1 MKYKLLLLLSVY
13 TITANSQT
21 SVTTTLL
28 NDTTKKVENPWKF
41 KSIFGLN
48 GSQTSFVNWAAG
60 GRNNV
65 SVLGFIDAS
74 LKYNKQHVK
83 WDNDLKFALGGLKY
97 IDSTGKQ
104 QGMQKTD
111 DRIDLASTFG
121 YRFKKH
127 WYYTLTAG
135 FKTQSLNG
143 FNFPNDS
150 VKISTFMA
158 PGYLSISLGIEYA
171 PKESFN
177 LYFSPIAGKT
187 TIVRDQTLAN
197 AGAFGVDKAIY
208 DQNGLLLKLGST
220 MRNEFGSYLRF
231 KFQKKIMENIEMKTR
246 IELFSNYINN
256 PQNIDVNAEN
266 IFAFK
271 VNKWFSASLQWNLQ
285 YDDDIIIRDVNGKN
299 GPRTQFKSVL
309 GLGISYTL
317 TN

>member
-1 MKYKLLLLLSVY
+1 MKYKLLLLLFVGVFN
-13 TITANSQT
+13 TIAQT
-21 SVTTTLL
+21 SVLADPL
-28 NDTTKKVENPWKF
+28 NDSTKKVENPWKF

-111 DRIDLASTFG
+111 DKIDVASTFG

-135 FKTQSLNG
+135 FKTQTLNG

-177 LYFSPIAGKT
+177 LYFSPLAGKT
-187 TIVRDQTLAN
+187 TVVRDQTLAN
-197 AGAFGVDKAIY
+197 AGAFGVDKATY
-208 DQNGLLLKLGST
+208 DQNGLLLTLGST
-220 MRNEFGSYLRF
+220 IRNEFGSYLRF

-256 PQNIDVNAEN
+256 PQNIDLNAEN

>member
-41 KSIFGLN
+41 KSFFGLN

-197 AGAFGVDKAIY
+197 AGAFGVDKATY

>member
-1 MKYKLLLLLSVY
+1 MRFKLLLFLFVI
-13 TITANSQT
+13 TITAKAQLSATKNT
-21 SVTTTLL
+21 II
-28 NDTTKKVENPWKF
+28 DTTKKNENPWKF

-74 LKYNKQHVK
+74 LKFNKQSVK

-104 QGMQKTD
+104 QGVQKTD
-111 DRIDLASTFG
+111 DRIDLSSTFG

-127 WYYTLTAG
+127 LFYTVTGG

-158 PGYLSISLGIEYA
+158 PGYLSISFGIEYA

-177 LYFSPIAGKT
+177 LYFSPLAGKT

-197 AGAFGVDKAIY
+197 AGAFGVDKATY
-208 DQNGLLLKLGST
+208 DQNGMLLKLGST
-220 MRNEFGSYLRF
+220 IRNEFGSYLRF

-256 PQNIDVNAEN
+256 PQNIDLNAEN

-285 YDDDIIIRDVNGKN
+285 YDDDIIIRDIYGKN

>member
-21 SVTTTLL
+21 SVTTTPL

-74 LKYNKQHVK
+74 LKYNKQNVK

-111 DRIDLASTFG
+111 DKIDLASTFG

-158 PGYLSISLGIEYA
+158 PGYLSISFGIEYA

-177 LYFSPIAGKT
+177 LYFSPLAGKT

-197 AGAFGVDKAIY
+197 AGAFGVDKATY
-208 DQNGLLLKLGST
+208 DQNGLLLTLGST
-220 MRNEFGSYLRF
+220 IRNEFGSYLRF

>member
-1 MKYKLLLLLSVY
+1 MKYKLLLLLFVC
-13 TITANSQT
+13 TITAIAQT
-21 SVTTTLL
+21 SVTTPAL

-111 DRIDLASTFG
+111 DKIDLASTFG

-127 WYYTLTAG
+127 WFYTVTGG

-158 PGYLSISLGIEYA
+158 PGYLSISFGIEYA

-177 LYFSPIAGKT
+177 LYFSPLAGKT
-187 TIVRDQTLAN
+187 TVVRDKTLAN
-197 AGAFGVDKAIY
+197 AGAFGVDKATY
-208 DQNGLLLKLGST
+208 DQNGLLLTFGST
-220 MRNEFGSYLRF
+220 IRNEFGSYLRF

-256 PQNIDVNAEN
+256 PQNIDINAEN

>member
-13 TITANSQT
+13 IITANSQT

-127 WYYTLTAG
+127 WYYTLTGG

-197 AGAFGVDKAIY
+197 AGAFGVDKATY

-246 IELFSNYINN
+246 IEFFSNYINN

>member
-1 MKYKLLLLLSVY
+1 MKYKLLLLLFVS
-13 TITANSQT
+13 TITAIAQT
-21 SVTTTLL
+21 SVTTPAL

-74 LKYNKQHVK
+74 LKYNKQNVK

-97 IDSTGKQ
+97 IDSTGKK

-111 DRIDLASTFG
+111 DKIDLASTFG

-127 WYYTLTAG
+127 WFYTVTGG

-158 PGYLSISLGIEYA
+158 PGYFSISFGIEYA

-177 LYFSPIAGKT
+177 LYFSPLAGKT
-187 TIVRDQTLAN
+187 TVVRDQTLAN
-197 AGAFGVDKAIY
+197 AGAFGVDKATY
-208 DQNGLLLKLGST
+208 DQNGLLLTLGST
-220 MRNEFGSYLRF
+220 IRNEFGSYLRF

-256 PQNIDVNAEN
+256 PQNIDINAEN

>member
-1 MKYKLLLLLSVY
+1 MKYKLLLLLFVC
-13 TITANSQT
+13 TITAIAQT
-21 SVTTTLL
+21 SVTTPAL
-28 NDTTKKVENPWKF
+28 NDTTKKVETPWKF

-111 DRIDLASTFG
+111 DKIDLASTFG

-127 WYYTLTAG
+127 WFYTVTGG

-150 VKISTFMA
+150 VKISTFLA

-171 PKESFN
+171 PREAFN
-177 LYFSPIAGKT
+177 LYFSPLAGKT

-208 DQNGLLLKLGST
+208 DQNGLLLKLGAT
-220 MRNEFGSYLRF
+220 VRNEFGSYLRF

-246 IELFSNYINN
+246 IELFSNYIKN

-271 VNKWFSASLQWNLQ
+271 VNKWFSASLQWNVQ
-285 YDDDIIIRDVNGKN
+285 YDDDIIIRDVHGKN

>member
-13 TITANSQT
+13 TITANSQI
-21 SVTTTLL
+21 SVTTTPL

-158 PGYLSISLGIEYA
+158 PGYLSISFGIEYA

-177 LYFSPIAGKT
+177 LYFSPLAGKT

-197 AGAFGVDKAIY
+197 AGAFGVDKATY
-208 DQNGLLLKLGST
+208 DQNGLLLTLGST

-256 PQNIDVNAEN
+256 PQNIDLNAEN

>member
-1 MKYKLLLLLSVY
+1 MKYKLLLIVFGIKINSFAQTSNSNPVHTDTSK
-13 TITANSQT
+13 TIT
-21 SVTTTLL
+21 
-28 NDTTKKVENPWKF
+28 NPWNF

-48 GSQTSFVNWAAG
+48 GSQTAFVNWAAG

-65 SVLGFIDAS
+65 SILGFIDAS
-74 LKYNKQHVK
+74 LKYNKNNTK

-97 IDSTGKQ
+97 IDSSGKRE
-104 QGMQKTD
+104 GIQKTD
-111 DRIDLASTFG
+111 DRIDIASTFG

-127 WYYTLTAG
+127 WYYTITSG

-158 PGYLSISLGIEYA
+158 PGYMNLSIGVEFA
-171 PKESFN
+171 PKETFN
-177 LYFSPIAGKT
+177 IYFSPLAGKT

-197 AGAFGVDKAIY
+197 AGAFGVAKATY
-208 DQNGLLLKLGST
+208 DQNGLILKLGAT
-220 MRNEFGSYLRF
+220 IRNEFGSYLRF
-231 KFQKKIMENIEMKTR
+231 RFQKKIMENIEMKTR
-246 IELFSNYINN
+246 IELFSNYFND

-271 VNKWFSASLQWNLQ
+271 LNKWFSDSLQWNVQ
-285 YDDDIIIRDVNGKN
+285 YDDDIIIRDVYGNN
-299 GPRTQFKSVL
+299 GPRMQFKSVL

>member
-1 MKYKLLLLLSVY
+1 MKYKLLLLFSVY

-21 SVTTTLL
+21 SVTPTLL

-121 YRFKKH
+121 YRLKKH

-197 AGAFGVDKAIY
+197 AGAFGVDKATY

>member
-1 MKYKLLLLLSVY
+1 MKYKLLLLLFVS
-13 TITANSQT
+13 TITTIAQT
-21 SVTTTLL
+21 SVTIPEL

-121 YRFKKH
+121 YRFKKL
-127 WYYTLTAG
+127 WFYTVTGG

-158 PGYLSISLGIEYA
+158 PGYLSISFGIEYA

-177 LYFSPIAGKT
+177 LYFSPLAGKT
-187 TIVRDQTLAN
+187 TVVRDQTLAN
-197 AGAFGVDKAIY
+197 AGAFGVDKATY
-208 DQNGLLLKLGST
+208 DQNGLLLKLGSKI
-220 MRNEFGSYLRF
+220 RNEFGSYLRF

-256 PQNIDVNAEN
+256 PQNIDINAEN

>member
-1 MKYKLLLLLSVY
+1 MKYKLLFIVIATTYSFLAQ
-13 TITANSQT
+13 TAITNSM
-21 SVTTTLL
+21 L
-28 NDTTKKVENPWKF
+28 NDTTKKIENPWKF

-74 LKYNKQHVK
+74 LKYNKQNVK
-83 WDNDLKFALGGLKY
+83 WDNDLKFALGGMKY
-97 IDSTGKQ
+97 IDSSGKR

-111 DRIDLASTFG
+111 DKIDLASTFG

-127 WYYTLTAG
+127 WYYTVTGG
-135 FKTQSLNG
+135 FKTQALNG
-143 FNFPNDS
+143 YNFPNDS
-150 VKISTFMA
+150 VKISTFLA

-171 PKESFN
+171 PREAFN
-177 LYFSPIAGKT
+177 LYFSPLAGKT

-197 AGAFGVDKAIY
+197 AGAFGVDKATY
-208 DQNGLLLKLGST
+208 DQNGLLLKLGAT
-220 MRNEFGSYLRF
+220 VRNEFGSYLRF

-246 IELFSNYINN
+246 IELFSNYIKN

-271 VNKWFSASLQWNLQ
+271 VNKWFSASLQWNVQ
-285 YDDDIIIRDVNGKN
+285 YDDDIIIRDVHGKN

>member
-1 MKYKLLLLLSVY
+1 MKYKLLLLLFVGVFN
-13 TITANSQT
+13 TIAQT
-21 SVTTTLL
+21 SVLADPL

-74 LKYNKQHVK
+74 LKYNKQQVK

-97 IDSTGKQ
+97 IDSIGKQ

-111 DRIDLASTFG
+111 DKIDVASTFG

-135 FKTQSLNG
+135 FKTQTLNG

-177 LYFSPIAGKT
+177 LYFSPLAGKT
-187 TIVRDQTLAN
+187 TVVRDQTLAN
-197 AGAFGVDKAIY
+197 AGAFGVDKATY
-208 DQNGLLLKLGST
+208 DQNGLLLTLGST
-220 MRNEFGSYLRF
+220 IRNEFGSYLRF

>member
-1 MKYKLLLLLSVY
+1 MKYKLLLLFSVY

-197 AGAFGVDKAIY
+197 AGAFGVDKATY

>member
-1 MKYKLLLLLSVY
+1 MKYKLLLLLFVGVFN
-13 TITANSQT
+13 TIAQT
-21 SVTTTLL
+21 SVLADPL

-74 LKYNKQHVK
+74 LKYNKQQVK

-111 DRIDLASTFG
+111 DKIDVASTFG

-135 FKTQSLNG
+135 FKTQTLNG

-177 LYFSPIAGKT
+177 LYFSPLAGKT
-187 TIVRDQTLAN
+187 TVVRDQTLAN
-197 AGAFGVDKAIY
+197 AGAFGVDKATY
-208 DQNGLLLKLGST
+208 DQNGLLLTLGST
-220 MRNEFGSYLRF
+220 IRNEFGSYLRF